1 VRFRVQIKKGC
12 AMPSQRVRPEV
23 LTFTPYVPGLTIEEI
38 KERYGLSTVIKLAS
52 NENPL
57 GVSPVVQQV
66 LSHSVGQVFR
76 YPQNHSPRLCQAIA
90 KAMGVPAEQVVAGNG
105 SDEIIDLLLR
115 VVAKPGQDNVVC
127 YEHSFSMYGMMARL
141 CGVEYREVP
150 RGDDFRLP
158 LESLAEAVDHNTA
171 LVFVTTPDN
180 PTGLAAK
187 AEELM
192 VLAGV
197 LPEGALL
204 VVDEAYMDFTWPPEE
219 YSMMN
224 ALGEMGN
231 VVVLRTFSK
240 AYGLAGLRLGYG
252 VMPEWLADHLRRA
265 RPPFTVNLL
274 AEEAGIAAL
283 EDDSFYSATLEVVFK
298 GRERLLK
305 RLPELGCK
313 VWPSQANFVM
323 FSPPLSAG
331 VVCEELLKR
340 GIIVRHLKSF
350 GLPANIRVNVGT
362 GPETEAFLKALEE
375 ILNA

>member
-1 VRFRVQIKKGC
+1 
-12 AMPSQRVRPEV
+12 MPSQRVRPEV
-23 LTFTPYVPGLTIEEI
+23 LTFTPYVPGLSIEEI
-38 KERYGLSTVIKLAS
+38 KARFGLSKVIKLAS

-57 GVSPVVQQV
+57 GVSPVVQQA
-66 LSHSVGQVFR
+66 LARTAAQAFR
-76 YPQNHSPRLCQAIA
+76 YPQNHSPRLTQAIA
-90 KAMGVPAEQVVAGNG
+90 KAMGVPAEMVVAGNG

-115 VVAKPGQDNVVC
+115 VVAQPGRDNVVC
-127 YEHSFSMYGMMARL
+127 YEHSFSMYSMMARM

-150 RGDDFRLP
+150 RGEDYRLP

-171 LVFVTTPDN
+171 LVFVTSPDN
-180 PTGLAAK
+180 PTGLAAR

-192 VLAGV
+192 VLSGV
-197 LPEGALL
+197 LPDGALL

-224 ALGEMGN
+224 LAAELGN

-252 VMPEWLADHLRRA
+252 VMPVWLAGHVRRA

-283 EDDSFYSATLEVVFK
+283 EDDAFYSATLEVVFK
-298 GRERLLK
+298 GRELLLK
-305 RLPELGCK
+305 RLPELGCA

-323 FSPPLSAG
+323 FRPPRPAA

-375 ILNA
+375 ILHA

>member
-1 VRFRVQIKKGC
+1 
-12 AMPSQRVRPEV
+12 MPSQRVRPEV
-23 LTFTPYVPGLTIEEI
+23 LTFTPYVPGLSIEEI
-38 KERYGLSTVIKLAS
+38 KARFGLSKVIKLAS

-66 LSHSVGQVFR
+66 LLRAVDQVFR

-90 KAMGVPAEQVVAGNG
+90 KAMGVPAEMVVAGNG

-115 VVAKPGQDNVVC
+115 VVAQPGRDNVVC
-127 YEHSFSMYGMMARL
+127 YEHSFSMYSMMARM

-150 RGDDFRLP
+150 RGEDYRLP

-171 LVFVTTPDN
+171 LVFVTSPDN
-180 PTGLAAK
+180 PTGLAAR

-192 VLAGV
+192 VLSGV
-197 LPEGALL
+197 LPDGALL

-224 ALGEMGN
+224 LAAELGN

-252 VMPEWLADHLRRA
+252 VMPVWLAEHVRRA

-283 EDDSFYSATLEVVFK
+283 EDDAFYSATLEVVFK
-298 GRERLLK
+298 GRELLLK
-305 RLPELGCK
+305 RLPELGCA

-323 FSPPLSAG
+323 FRPPLSAG

-340 GIIVRHLKSF
+340 GVIVRHLKSF
-350 GLPANIRVNVGT
+350 GLPDNIRVNVGT

-375 ILNA
+375 ILHA

>member
-1 VRFRVQIKKGC
+1 
-12 AMPSQRVRPEV
+12 MPRQKVRPEI
-23 LTFTPYVPGLTIEEI
+23 LGFTPYVPGLSIEEI
-38 KERYGLSTVIKLAS
+38 KAKYGLSTVIKLAS

-57 GVSPVVQQV
+57 GASPVVQQAV
-66 LSHSVGQVFR
+66 ARAAGQVFR
-76 YPQNHSPRLCQAIA
+76 YPQNHTPRLCAAIA
-90 KAMGVPAEQVVAGNG
+90 KSMGVPAEQVVVGNG
-105 SDEIIDLLLR
+105 SDELIDLLLR
-115 VVAKPGQDNVVC
+115 VVARPGEDNVVC
-127 YEHSFSMYGMMARL
+127 YEHSFSIYGLTARL

-150 RGDDFRLP
+150 RGGDFRLP

-171 LVFVTTPDN
+171 LIFVTSPDN

-192 VLAGV
+192 VLSGI
-197 LPEGALL
+197 LPEGTLL

-224 ALGEMGN
+224 ELGALGN

-252 VMPEWLADHLRRA
+252 VMPEWLAEHMRRA
-265 RPPFTVNLL
+265 RLPFTVNIL
-274 AEEAGIAAL
+274 AEEAGLAAL
-283 EDDSFYSATLEVVFK
+283 EDDAFYSATLEAVFN
-298 GRERLLK
+298 GREQLLK
-305 RLPELGCK
+305 RLPELGCQ

-323 FSPPLSAG
+323 FRPQRPAG

-340 GIIVRHLKSF
+340 GVIVRHLKSF
-350 GLPANIRVNVGT
+350 GLPDNIRVNVGT
-362 GPETEAFLKALEE
+362 GPENTAFLKALEE

>member
-1 VRFRVQIKKGC
+1 
-12 AMPSQRVRPEV
+12 MPSDRVRPEI
-23 LTFTPYVPGLTIEEI
+23 LTFTPYVPGLSIDEI
-38 KERYGLSTVIKLAS
+38 KAKYGLDTVIKLAS

-57 GVSPVVQQV
+57 GASPVVQQA
-66 LSHSVGQVFR
+66 LSRAVNQVFR
-76 YPQNHSPRLCQAIA
+76 YPQNHSPRLTQAIA
-90 KAMGVPAEQVVAGNG
+90 QAMGVPAEAIVCGNG

-115 VVAKPGQDNVVC
+115 VVARPGLDNVVC
-127 YEHSFSMYGMMARL
+127 YEHSFSMYGMMARM

-150 RGDDFRLP
+150 RGEDYRLP

-171 LVFVTTPDN
+171 LVFVTSPDN

-192 VLAGV
+192 VLSGV
-197 LPEGALL
+197 MPRGALL

-219 YSMMN
+219 YSMLN
-224 ALGEMGN
+224 VLGELGN

-252 VMPEWLADHLRRA
+252 VMPVWLAEHLRRA

-274 AEEAGIAAL
+274 AEEAGLAAL
-283 EDDSFYSATLEVVFK
+283 GDDAFYSATLEVVFA
-298 GRERLLK
+298 GRERLLR
-305 RLPELGCK
+305 RLPELGCT

-323 FSPPLSAG
+323 FHPPVQAG

-350 GLPANIRVNVGT
+350 GLPGHIRVNVGT

-375 ILNA
+375 ILHA

>member
-1 VRFRVQIKKGC
+1 
-12 AMPSQRVRPEV
+12 MPSQRVRPEI
-23 LTFTPYVPGLTIEEI
+23 LTFTPYVPGLSIDEI
-38 KERYGLSTVIKLAS
+38 KDRYGLSTVIKLAS

-57 GVSPVVQQV
+57 GTSPVVQQV
-66 LSHSVGQVFR
+66 LSHAVDQVFR

-90 KAMGVPAEQVVAGNG
+90 KSMGVPAEMVVAGNG
-105 SDEIIDLLLR
+105 SDEIIDLLMR
-115 VVAKPGQDNVVC
+115 VVARPGLDNVVC
-127 YEHSFSMYGMMARL
+127 YEHSFSMYSMMAHL
-141 CGVEYREVP
+141 CGVQYREVP
-150 RGDDFRLP
+150 RGEEFRLP

-171 LVFVTTPDN
+171 LVFVTSPDN
-180 PTGLAAK
+180 PTGLAARS
-187 AEELM
+187 EELQ
-192 VLAGV
+192 VLSGV
-197 LPEGALL
+197 LPRGALL
-204 VVDEAYMDFTWPPEE
+204 VVDEAYIDFSWPPEE
-219 YSMMN
+219 YSMVN
-224 ALGEMGN
+224 LAAELGN

-252 VMPEWLADHLRRA
+252 VMPQWLADNLRRA

-283 EDDSFYSATLEVVFK
+283 DDDAFYSATLEVVFK
-298 GRERLLK
+298 GRELLLK
-305 RLPELGCK
+305 RLPELGCA

-323 FSPPLSAG
+323 FRPPLPAG
-331 VVCEELLKR
+331 LVCEELLKR